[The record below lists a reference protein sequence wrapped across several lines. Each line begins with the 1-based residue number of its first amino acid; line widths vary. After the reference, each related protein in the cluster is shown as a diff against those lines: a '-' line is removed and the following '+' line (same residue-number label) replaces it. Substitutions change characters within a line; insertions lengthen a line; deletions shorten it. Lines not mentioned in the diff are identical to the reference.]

1 MNLLLS
7 KNKIRVSFGIIIC
20 MAFLLIAIFVTN
32 LFPNTEG
39 SGIPELKSVLA
50 GVSIYRY
57 LTLRILI
64 AKYFALFL
72 ACNSGLFIGK
82 EGPFV
87 HIAAAVANNIT
98 KLSIFRRLHKKNTFR
113 K

>member
-1 MNLLLS
+1 MVLLLIS
-7 KNKIRVSFGIIIC
+7 
-20 MAFLLIAIFVTN
+20 IFITN

-57 LTLRILI
+57 LTLRMLI

-98 KLSIFRRLHKKNTFR
+98 KLSIFKRLHKKNTFR